1 MPLFR
6 LGLRLRPRLGFAAGD
21 RSVVGRIAGAGLVG
35 LVLQQVSVLVISW
48 ANQQTGDQ
56 GALTRFTWA
65 SAIYLLPYAVLAAPL
80 LQLIFP
86 RLSSAAESGGVEVR
100 RVLTETGP
108 LVVVAGWLGAGSPRR
123 DRRPGGPGVRSRAR
137 APAGRPRWPGRSS
150 RTPRR
155 SSASPCSG
163 WPPASCWPGMPPAPP
178 A

>member
-1 MPLFR
+1 
-6 LGLRLRPRLGFAAGD
+6 
-21 RSVVGRIAGAGLVG
+21 VVGRIAAAGLVG

-80 LQLIFP
+80 LQLVFP
-86 RLSSAAESGGVEVR
+86 RLSSAAETGPSEVR
-100 RVLTETGP
+100 AVLTRTGP
-108 LVVVAGWLGAGSPRR
+108 LVVVAGWLGAGLLVATAVPW
-123 DRRPGGPGVRSRAR
+123 PGYSSSDPAPG
-137 APAGRPRWPGRSS
+137 APPRWPGRSS

-155 SSASPCSG
+155 SWASPCWG
-163 WPPASCWPGMPPAPP
+163 WPPAPCWPAMPPRPP